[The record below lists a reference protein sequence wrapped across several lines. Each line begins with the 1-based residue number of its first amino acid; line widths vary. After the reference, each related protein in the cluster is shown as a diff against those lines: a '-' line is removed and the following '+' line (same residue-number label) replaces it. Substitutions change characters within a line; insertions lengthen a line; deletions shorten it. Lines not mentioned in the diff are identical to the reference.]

1 MKEFR
6 VSSQK
11 QVQAIDVTDE
21 VEAIIKKEKWRDGVL
36 FVFVPH
42 CTAALIVNEFEPH
55 IAADYEKYFAELR
68 KQRWEHDSI
77 DDNAAAHLGSAIAG
91 SEKFFFVKNGELVLG
106 TWQRVILVEL
116 DGPRDRRVLVE
127 FNGAGGK

>member
-42 CTAALIVNEFEPH
+42 CTAALVVNEFEPH

-68 KQRWEHDSI
+68 KGKWEHDLI
-77 DDNAAAHLGSAIAG
+77 DDNAAAHLGNAVTG
-91 SEKFFFVKNGELVLG
+91 VDKFFFVQSGEIALG
-106 TWQRVILVEL
+106 TWQRIMLMEL
-116 DGPRDRRVLVE
+116 DGPRERRILLE
-127 FNGAGGK
+127 FVKS